1 MFFLAGFLTDFP
13 PFRHIRYCGHNHR
26 ERMKQMKKMCF
37 RIAALALLAV
47 VLAGS
52 AFAAQVL
59 VPVGQ
64 AVGLAL
70 ETDGLTV
77 YFSAALG
84 STPCHILSGTMNM
97 AYLSPIF
104 ALNFGEKVI
113 SSSIYTEGS
122 WP

>member
-1 MFFLAGFLTDFP
+1 MEGIQDTAGRSIYRADILWLNWFISVYDA
-13 PFRHIRYCGHNHR
+13 FR
-26 ERMKQMKKMCF
+26 
-37 RIAALALLAV
+37 
-47 VLAGS
+47 
-52 AFAAQVL
+52 
-59 VPVGQ
+59 
-64 AVGLAL
+64 

-97 AYLSPIF
+97 AYLSPMF